1 MYCVSSFH
9 TLFPL
14 HKSVLSLSLSTSTQQ
29 QQQQQ
34 QQHGAKGD
42 HLDVLNDRIESLEK
56 LVIGLKDE
64 VRRGDCVSCYVDG
77 KCCLDA

>member
-1 MYCVSSFH
+1 MYCVSFFH

-14 HKSVLSLSLSTSTQQ
+14 HKSVLSLSLSTSTQHK
-29 QQQQQ
+29 QQQ
-34 QQHGAKGD
+34 QQHEAKGD

-56 LVIGLKDE
+56 LVIGLKEE